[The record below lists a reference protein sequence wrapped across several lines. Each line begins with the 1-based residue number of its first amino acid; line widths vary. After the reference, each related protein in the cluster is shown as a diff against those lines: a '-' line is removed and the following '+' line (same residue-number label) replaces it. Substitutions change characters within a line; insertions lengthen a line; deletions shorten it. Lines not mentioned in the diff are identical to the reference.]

1 VSRTIA
7 GTSSVSA
14 PGERLVPRPALVVL
28 VLLGLALLAL
38 VAAGC
43 GAAAVSPSLT
53 RVMVAAVTEAPL
65 GVRDTAYSPTRP
77 APPLHLTDQDGRPFD
92 LASIRGRP
100 AFAYFG
106 YTHCPDV
113 CPASLAELRAAI
125 KASGVDATVV
135 FVTVD
140 PARDDAAAM
149 KQYVDRYGAGFVGL
163 TGTQAQIA
171 EAAGAWGISY
181 RKLESGSATGYA
193 MAHSAEAYLVD
204 ADGTLRHH
212 LFFGAPAELIADRL
226 REVAGE

>member
-1 VSRTIA
+1 MQAGSGGTLCCVSCATRSEGA
-7 GTSSVSA
+7 NWRQFVA
-14 PGERLVPRPALVVL
+14 
-28 VLLGLALLAL
+28 LALFAL

-43 GAAAVSPSLT
+43 GSMAGSPSVT
-53 RVMVAAVTEAPL
+53 PVMVEAVTQAPL

-77 APPLHLTDQDGRPFD
+77 APPLRLTDQDGRPFD
-92 LASIRGRP
+92 LASMRGRP
-100 AFAYFG
+100 VFVYFG

-113 CPASLAELRAAI
+113 CPASLAELRAGI

-149 KQYVDRYGAGFVGL
+149 REYVNYYGAGFVGL

-171 EAAGAWGISY
+171 EAAAAWGVSY
-181 RKLESGSATGYA
+181 RKLESDSASGYA

-204 ADGTLRHH
+204 ADGTLRQH

-226 REVAGE
+226 REVADE